1 MKNKVVPPVFT
12 VDFFTRNR
20 RIFTSKLPKNTP
32 AVLVANGLMQKN
44 ADLAFPFRQ
53 DSNFWYLTG
62 IDEPD
67 IILVLDKDDEY
78 IILPEVDK
86 NFSIFNGTIDKEQLI
101 HDSGIRTVLDSRTG
115 INKLMSLIKR
125 TKRAAIVDPPPSY
138 IDQIKLYTNPTKHQ
152 LKQSIQKS
160 SQNNIEFFDIR
171 PLLFQQRSIKQSEEV
186 AAITYANWH
195 TKSLLEQIEQKVP
208 RYKNERDILLDMNNY
223 AHKFQ
228 LGFGYDPTIAHGKN
242 AITLHYS
249 SNADDITDRPI
260 LIDIGLSYK
269 YYSADVSRTFS
280 PVKNPRFEEVLACVV
295 SVHNYA
301 VKLLKPK
308 VLLAD
313 YEKQV
318 EQFMGDR
325 LKDLGLL
332 NVNNTKQVRKYFPHL
347 TSHFLGLDVHDVGNY
362 QEPLKPGM
370 VLTVEPGIYIADE
383 QLGIRYEDNILI
395 TDSASK
401 IIS

>member
-125 TKRAAIVDPPPSY
+125 TKRAAIVDPPP
-138 IDQIKLYTNPTKHQ
+138 
-152 LKQSIQKS
+152 
-160 SQNNIEFFDIR
+160 
-171 PLLFQQRSIKQSEEV
+171 
-186 AAITYANWH
+186 
-195 TKSLLEQIEQKVP
+195 
-208 RYKNERDILLDMNNY
+208 
-223 AHKFQ
+223 
-228 LGFGYDPTIAHGKN
+228 
-242 AITLHYS
+242 
-249 SNADDITDRPI
+249 
-260 LIDIGLSYK
+260 
-269 YYSADVSRTFS
+269 VS
-280 PVKNPRFEEVLACVV
+280 
-295 SVHNYA
+295 
-301 VKLLKPK
+301 
-308 VLLAD
+308 
-313 YEKQV
+313 
-318 EQFMGDR
+318 
-325 LKDLGLL
+325 
-332 NVNNTKQVRKYFPHL
+332 
-347 TSHFLGLDVHDVGNY
+347 
-362 QEPLKPGM
+362 
-370 VLTVEPGIYIADE
+370 
-383 QLGIRYEDNILI
+383 
-395 TDSASK
+395 
-401 IIS
+401 